1 MSNIP
6 SARSSPRIVNGVL
19 KWYEFDTFTLDLE
32 LELEDQDG
40 EPVTIGTD
48 DIVEINFYNRSE
60 DKVKEWHFTNISSNV
75 VTLVFDDEVT
85 ALFPAGW
92 YHYDI
97 IYKGENRTT
106 IAKRVQLIVE
116 EE

>member
-1 MSNIP
+1 MTSLP
-6 SARSSPRIVNGVL
+6 SARSSPRIINGVL
-19 KWYEFDTFTLDLE
+19 KWYEGDTFTLDLE
-32 LELEDQDG
+32 IELEDQDG
-40 EPVTIGTD
+40 LAKDIADTD
-48 DIVEINFYNRSE
+48 TVDVVFYNRSE
-60 DKVKEWHFTNISSNV
+60 DKVKEWHFTNISNNV

-116 EE
+116 ED